1 MKEIDKLKET
11 NLLQDVCLLIEE
23 GRQQLSHAAN
33 AAITYTYW
41 RIGKRINNDVL
52 KNKRADYG
60 KQIVVSLARQL
71 ATQYGKSYEEKNLRR
86 MMQFAQVFDDE
97 KIVVSLIRQL
107 SWTHFIALIPIK
119 NPLQREFYVQLCRA
133 EGWSIKTL
141 RKKIDGMLYERTAIS
156 KKPEALIKK
165 ELQVLKETSRL
176 SPDLVFKDP
185 YFLDFTGL
193 KDTYSEQSLEDA
205 ILKEMEQFILEL
217 GIGFAFV
224 ERQKR
229 MIIDGEDHHL
239 DLLFFHRKLKR
250 LVAVELKLG
259 KFKAAYK
266 GQMELYLRWL
276 EKYEMQQD
284 EEEPIGLILCG
295 EGSNEQIELLQLEKA
310 GIKVAGYF
318 TELPDLKLLKQKLHT
333 SILNNRKRLDEEA
346 LPVKNKSSK
355 QKKKLK

>member
-1 MKEIDKLKET
+1 MKKIKEVEK
-11 NLLQDVCLLIEE
+11 NDLLLDVCRLIEE
-23 GRQQLSHAAN
+23 GRQQLSYAAN
-33 AAITYTYW
+33 AAVTYTYW
-41 RIGKRINNDVL
+41 RVGRRINTDVL
-52 KNKRADYG
+52 NNKRADYG
-60 KQIVVSLARQL
+60 KQIVVSLSRQL
-71 ATQYGKSYEEKNLRR
+71 TAQYGKSYEEKNLRR
-86 MMQFAQVFDDE
+86 MMQFAQIYNDE

-107 SWTHFIALIPIK
+107 SWTHFIALIPVK
-119 NPLQREFYVQLCRA
+119 NELQREFYTQMCRA
-133 EGWSIKTL
+133 EGWNIKTL
-141 RKKIDGMLYERTAIS
+141 RQKIDGLLYERTAIS

-165 ELQVLKETSRL
+165 ELKALTETSKL

-185 YFLDFTGL
+185 YFLDFIGL

-205 ILKEMEQFILEL
+205 ILREIEQFVLEL

-276 EKYEMQQD
+276 EKHEMQQD
-284 EEEPIGLILCG
+284 EETPIGLILCG
-295 EGSNEQIELLQLEKA
+295 EGRNEQIELLQLEKA

-318 TELPDLKLLKQKLHT
+318 TELPDLKLLKQKLHQ
-333 SILNNRKRLDEEA
+333 SILNNRKRLEEPGLCTA
-346 LPVKNKSSK
+346 TKPSK
-355 QKKKLK
+355 QKKLK